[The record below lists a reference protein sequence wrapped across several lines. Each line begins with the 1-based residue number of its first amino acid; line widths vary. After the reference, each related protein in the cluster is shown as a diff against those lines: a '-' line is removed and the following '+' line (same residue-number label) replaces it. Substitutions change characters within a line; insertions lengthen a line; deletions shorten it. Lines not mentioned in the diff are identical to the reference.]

1 MGLIDSI
8 KSQFPVIIQVLVSLL
23 ILVVVIIIKSPSYFK
38 GSFSR
43 SYNASVERLWLIIC
57 DRNIFREHR
66 KALEL
71 VEDLTDKNDNNAK
84 TKWKEYSE
92 KGAGYIIYQINRSI
106 PNKLLEV
113 EMLESTFHMRAK
125 FTYEISEDPDDS
137 SLSLVTITEESNITN
152 LIVKLIMSIGGRGA
166 NARRDLDIIDS
177 ELRIQ
182 HEVYEEYKTKLEK
195 ENSNEKVPTEEDM
208 TSKKDK

>member
-1 MGLIDSI
+1 MGLIELF
-8 KSQFPVIIQVLVSLL
+8 KSQFPLIIQVFASLT
-23 ILVVVIIIKSPSYFK
+23 ILSIVIVLKAPSYFK

-43 SYNASVERLWLIIC
+43 SYKASVERLFLIIS

-71 VEDLTDKNDNNAK
+71 VEDLTDKNDKDAK
-84 TKWKEYSE
+84 QKWKEYSS

-113 EMLESTFHMRAK
+113 EMVESTFHMRAI
-125 FTYEISEDPDDS
+125 FTYEICEDPDDP

-152 LIVKLIMSIGGRGA
+152 VIVKLIMSIGGRGA
-166 NARRDLDIIDS
+166 NVRRDLDIIEN
-177 ELRIQ
+177 ELKLQ
-182 HEVYEEYKTKLEK
+182 HEVYEEYKAKYEK
-195 ENSNEKVPTEEDM
+195 ENAGEAPTEEDI
-208 TSKKDK
+208 TTKKDK